1 MDYRNLKDP
10 RILKIVQ
17 NARKFDNPLLQ
28 NEDVV
33 NLLLKKE
40 KFELNEDEQK
50 LLEEIFEQLHLAKDS
65 IQLSK
70 N

>member
-1 MDYRNLKDP
+1 MNYRNLKDP
-10 RILKIVQ
+10 RVLKIVQ
-17 NARKFDNPLLQ
+17 NAIKFDNPLLQ

-40 KFELNEDEQK
+40 KFELSEDEQK
-50 LLEEIFEQLHLAKDS
+50 LLEEIFKQLHLAKDS